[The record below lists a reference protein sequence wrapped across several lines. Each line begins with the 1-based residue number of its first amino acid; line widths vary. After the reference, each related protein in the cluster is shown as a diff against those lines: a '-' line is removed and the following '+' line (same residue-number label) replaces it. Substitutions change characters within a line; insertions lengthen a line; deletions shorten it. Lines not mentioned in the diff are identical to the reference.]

1 MGGSLV
7 HSRSFRVQHYTGRD
21 GLPHYEVFPAEGD
34 YDLISYS
41 TWKDLMAYGESLG
54 VPVEVWPGFTDYG
67 NAIDVPL
74 EEVAAMQSR
83 LREVLGGLSA
93 EAIGGNQL
101 LSRICNYLRKGEQ
114 VFFC

>member
-1 MGGSLV
+1 MGGSLI
-7 HSRSFRVQHYTGRD
+7 HSRSFRVQHYKGRD
-21 GLPHYEVFPAEGD
+21 GLPHYEVRSAEGD

-41 TWKDLMAYGESLG
+41 TWKELTAYGESFG
-54 VPVEVWPGFTDYG
+54 VPVEVWPDFTDYG
-67 NAIDVPL
+67 NTIDVPL

-83 LREVLGGLSA
+83 LRDVLGCLSA
-93 EAIGGNQL
+93 EVTAGNQL